1 MSALD
6 RAYQRCQT
14 PAQARHY
21 ARICEKNR
29 NWPAAQLYH
38 EVAEALEA
46 AERLRA
52 AIHPACPIC
61 GGRGMLDDIECW
73 LCSPPARF

>member
-1 MSALD
+1 VSALD
-6 RAYQRCQT
+6 RAYRRCQT

-21 ARICEKNR
+21 ARICAMNH
-29 NWPAAQLYH
+29 NWVAAQLY
-38 EVAEALEA
+38 EDVAEALEA

-52 AIHPACPIC
+52 AIHPACSLC

>member
-6 RAYQRCQT
+6 RAYRRCQT
-14 PAQARHY
+14 LAQARHY
-21 ARICEKNR
+21 ARICAMNH
-29 NWPAAQLYH
+29 NWVAAQLY
-38 EVAEALEA
+38 EDVAEALEA

-52 AIHPACPIC
+52 AIHPACSLC

>member
-1 MSALD
+1 MN
-6 RAYQRCQT
+6 
-14 PAQARHY
+14 H
-21 ARICEKNR
+21 
-29 NWPAAQLYH
+29 NWVAAQLY
-38 EVAEALEA
+38 EDVAEALEA

-52 AIHPACPIC
+52 AIHSACPIC